1 MAIQAPQP
9 HPVIRHIDQREALR
23 SLIRV
28 WLATRDQLLW
38 VFVSGVDGEPIAEIK
53 LDNPKVAGLVSRA
66 NTFRAWIEDQ
76 AKSIAEVE
84 SLACPVESVIEDAVR
99 EVLADGRPKFLLDL
113 GTGTF

>member
-9 HPVIRHIDQREALR
+9 HPVRPIDQREALR

-53 LDNPKVAGLVSRA
+53 REDPKVAGLVSRA